1 MSENKAEEK
10 QEKKIDGRS
19 RNGGQ
24 NRHVPTPETRAS
36 VASLNS
42 FGITGAQICLYL
54 GIDEKTLKKHYQYE
68 MDTSHIKANEA
79 VANRLYKKAVEDGD
93 STCLIFWLKT
103 RAQWREPDK
112 KEIRQE
118 NAQILDEIRVLR
130 EKLLLQNEKDF

>member
-1 MSENKAEEK
+1 MAKGSISLPTESKPKKKHGGHNKHK
-10 QEKKIDGRS
+10 
-19 RNGGQ
+19 
-24 NRHVPTPETRAS
+24 PTDEIRAT
-36 VASLNS
+36 VAALNS
-42 FGITGAQICLYL
+42 YGVTITEISLYTNL
-54 GIDEKTLKKHYQYE
+54 DDKTLRKYYSYE
-68 MDTSHIKANEA
+68 LDTSHIKANAA
-79 VANRLYKKAVEDGD
+79 VARKLYKKAVEDGD